1 LDRTG
6 ARVWIRDSGLAQ
18 GSTGAIVSS
27 LAADL
32 AAAGLRLRALT
43 VNGRTASIGAEAGS
57 GKSKSYQDWAAGPVK
72 TSRSTFSDEVN
83 RHGNDW
89 IPRLQHSTSPRL
101 RPAGFS

>member
-1 LDRTG
+1 MMMDQTG

-32 AAAGLRLRALT
+32 ALRGLRLRALT
-43 VNGRTASIGAEAGS
+43 VNGRTAFDSEPEAGS
-57 GKSKSYQDWAAGPVK
+57 GKSKAYQDGAAGPVK

-83 RHGNDW
+83 RHGND
-89 IPRLQHSTSPRL
+89 
-101 RPAGFS
+101 